1 MLYLHCDSIGC
12 ISVKVCCQHRNKE
25 MWNSKKKVTFAYVM
39 VYDNSQFHHTFQF
52 KTVFSQQKQLRTIVW
67 ITKPRNTRGCKLQ
80 MKCPQFSEKQSNI
93 MKLAINFTRQHYK
106 MHHDEYSHGAPPLK
120 AFLVHP
126 TYRWM
131 LTRLAAQNEEKRTKN
146 TESGVV
152 LLHLARGNRWNV
164 QDKWQHKETRDRL
177 CNTPKNLK
185 AKA

>member
-25 MWNSKKKVTFAYVM
+25 MWNSKNKKSLSPTLWSTTIANFTTY
-39 VYDNSQFHHTFQF
+39 
-52 KTVFSQQKQLRTIVW
+52 FSSKLSSVN
-67 ITKPRNTRGCKLQ
+67 RNIENNRLKHKAKKHGGCKLQ

-106 MHHDEYSHGAPPLK
+106 MHHDEYSHRAPPLK